1 MICIVGCI
9 FMKVKVDEM
18 RATESPSSDIF
29 VVEGTNGDDD
39 GFKSMIRLMEEKG
52 KSFYKTKGSRK
63 GIVASNSVVV
73 VKVNSQW
80 DERGGTNTDL
90 VKSIIEEIVSHPDG
104 FKGEVVIAD
113 NGQAQYGSTRHG
125 GSLDYE
131 VNNAV
136 DPAQSNKK
144 VAESFKDHKVST
156 YLWDDITTKSV
167 REYSE
172 GDKEDGYIIYDAADP
187 VTGIFVS
194 YPKFRTKYGKYI
206 SFRHGVW
213 NPRTSKY
220 NSKRFV
226 LLNVPV
232 LKGHFIYGV
241 TACVKHYMGVV
252 SDKLQSGTAH
262 RTVRTGGMGTMIAK
276 TRAPD
281 LNILDAIYVNSTCG
295 KGPSCSLDDA
305 TQLNL
310 VMASTD
316 PVALDYWATKHVLME
331 AAKQQG
337 QPDISKFDL
346 ENTEPGSHGEWMSKS
361 VAEMQKAGLPF
372 TDNMNRVNVYKTS
385 A

>member
-1 MICIVGCI
+1 
-9 FMKVKVDEM
+9 MKVKVDEM

-39 GFKSMIRLMEEKG
+39 GFKSMIGLMEEKG
-52 KSFYKTKGSRK
+52 KSFYKTKGSPR
-63 GIVASNSVVV
+63 GIVASNSVVI

-90 VKSIIEEIVSHPDG
+90 VKSIIEEIVSHPDE

-113 NGQAQYGSTRHG
+113 NGQAQYGSTRNG

-136 DPAQSNKK
+136 DPTQSNKK
-144 VAESFKDHKVST
+144 VAESFKEHKVST
-156 YLWDDITTKSV
+156 YLWDTITTNSV

-213 NPRTSKY
+213 NPPTSTY
-220 NSKRFV
+220 NSKKLV

-281 LNILDAIYVNSTCG
+281 LNILDAIYVNSSCG

-331 AAKQQG
+331 AAKEQG
-337 QPDISKFDL
+337 QTDLSKFDL
-346 ENTEPGSHGEWMSKS
+346 ANTEQDSHGEWMSKS

>member
-1 MICIVGCI
+1 
-9 FMKVKVDEM
+9 MKINVSEM
-18 RATESPSSDIF
+18 RASQSPSSEIF
-29 VVEGTNGDDD
+29 VVEETNGDDD
-39 GFKSMIRLMEEKG
+39 GFKSMIGLMEEKG

>member
-1 MICIVGCI
+1 
-9 FMKVKVDEM
+9 MKINVSEM
-18 RATESPSSDIF
+18 RATKSPSSEIY
-29 VVEGTNGDDD
+29 VVEDTMGNDD
-39 GFKSMIRLMEEKG
+39 GFKSMIGLMEEKG
-52 KSFYKTKGSRK
+52 RSFYKKKGSPR
-63 GIVASNSVVV
+63 GIVASNSVVI

-144 VAESFKDHKVST
+144 VAESFKEHKVST
-156 YLWDDITTKSV
+156 YLWDDITTNRI

-172 GDKEDGYIIYDAADP
+172 GDTEDGYIIYDAADP
-187 VTGIFVS
+187 ITGIFVS

-213 NPRTSKY
+213 NPGTSSY
-220 NSKRFV
+220 NSKKLV

-262 RTVRTGGMGTMIAK
+262 RAVRTGGMGTMIAM

-316 PVALDYWATKHVLME
+316 PVALDYWATKNVLME
-331 AAKQQG
+331 VAKQQD
-337 QPDISKFDL
+337 QTDLSKFDL
-346 ENTEPGSHGEWMSKS
+346 DNTEPGSHGEWMKKS